1 MYYCYNYESVNVRK
15 WQLSNNRFLHS
26 RLKKVAPFISVK
38 YLKSEYQKMRRCSIS
53 VDNSKPIRERAY
65 CLTFIQSSNNWRR
78 ECKYSRNIANVHIW
92 WGRGCFHKRTSAK
105 TREDGCVKN
114 CQFYANLVTERPL
127 FMNCFIAGL
136 SQLLHFDLS
145 ATCLFSIPYFSF
157 AFALRNG
164 S

>member
-1 MYYCYNYESVNVRK
+1 
-15 WQLSNNRFLHS
+15 
-26 RLKKVAPFISVK
+26 
-38 YLKSEYQKMRRCSIS
+38 MRRCSIS

-105 TREDGCVKN
+105 TREDGGVKN

-127 FMNCFIAGL
+127 FMNCFIGGL